1 MKISATEAL
10 VTAVTTLGENHGDE
24 IVPAIAVRLEFTMP
38 PRMLNAFSRAL
49 LPALFDEQQI
59 PRIPEVGTIHLKVS
73 YEKAHTFIDAQEFKG
88 CNVKKIQVEAREGFL
103 IDVGLTVKIPKPTA
117 AQRGQLTGLIK
128 KEVKIVLESMQLRI
142 DEGPE
147 DGDEAPEKD
156 ARQPDLPGT
165 EGKGKDGQPITPLL
179 DDKGRTAEERA
190 AATKH

>member
-38 PRMLNAFSRAL
+38 PRMLNAFSKAL
-49 LPALFDEQQI
+49 LPALFDDQQI
-59 PRIPEVGTIHLKVS
+59 PRIPEAGTIHLKVC
-73 YEKAHTFIDAQEFKG
+73 YEKAHFFIDAQEFKG
-88 CNVKKIQVEAREGFL
+88 CDVKKIQVAAREGFL
-103 IDVGLTVKIPKPTA
+103 VDTGLTVKIPKPTA

-142 DEGPE
+142 DESPE
-147 DGDEAPEKD
+147 AEDDAEKAD
-156 ARQPDLPGT
+156 PPQGALA
-165 EGKGKDGQPITPLL
+165 ITPLL
-179 DDKGRTAEERA
+179 DKDGKTAEERA